1 MNTETYITRLMELPQ
16 EILDIQTDIMLK
28 VAESQKISNEIVKC
42 ETKLKVMI
50 TGLVDAAG
58 KKLYS
63 NEDARRAAFSEMAED
78 DIELSELK
86 EKNAQ
91 IEKEIQEF
99 RISFDCLNN
108 EQKNIRAV
116 LMFLSGKGE

>member
-1 MNTETYITRLMELPQ
+1 MELPQ

-50 TGLVDAAG
+50 TGLVDDAG

-91 IEKEIQEF
+91 IERAIQEF

>member
-1 MNTETYITRLMELPQ
+1 MTTETYITRLMELPQ
-16 EILDIQTDIMLK
+16 EIADIQTDILMTTS
-28 VAESQKISNEIVKC
+28 ESQKISNEIVKC

-50 TGLVDAAG
+50 AGLVDDAG

-91 IEKEIQEF
+91 IEKTIQEK
-99 RISFDCLNN
+99 RIDFDCLNN

>member
-1 MNTETYITRLMELPQ
+1 
-16 EILDIQTDIMLK
+16 
-28 VAESQKISNEIVKC
+28 
-42 ETKLKVMI
+42 MI
-50 TGLVDAAG
+50 TGLVDDAG

-91 IEKEIQEF
+91 IERAIQEF